1 MNKIQL
7 YAAILCLLA
16 AGASSSFAQQFTPER
31 GEQGIAMFYADYLHG
46 QSTALGEIYYKEE
59 LTCSH
64 PYHPKGTLLKVTRLD
79 NGRSVTV
86 RVNDRGTFHDGV
98 IIDLSFAAAMEI
110 DLLKNGKAWVRVEP
124 VGYSETNPVNP
135 NRARLTQ
142 PVPSQS
148 PYGTEFTARGITS
161 YDPSTP
167 SYGYRGPAPSGA
179 LRGGYGIQVGAYT
192 VYDNAVR
199 CQEGLRNQ
207 GAGGISIQETYRNDG
222 SRLFRVVIG
231 SFQSRTDAETY
242 LRDFLKPGYI
252 ADGVV
257 VQLN

>member
-1 MNKIQL
+1 
-7 YAAILCLLA
+7 
-16 AGASSSFAQQFTPER
+16 
-31 GEQGIAMFYADYLHG
+31 
-46 QSTALGEIYYKEE
+46 
-59 LTCSH
+59 
-64 PYHPKGTLLKVTRLD
+64 LD

-86 RVNDRGTFHDGV
+86 RVNDRGTFQDGV

-124 VGYSETNPVNP
+124 VGYSDTNPVNP
-135 NRARLTQ
+135 NRARLA
-142 PVPSQS
+142 PPAQS
-148 PYGTEFTARGITS
+148 PFGTEFTARGITS
-161 YDPSTP
+161 YETSTP

-192 VYDNAVR
+192 VYDNAAR
-199 CQEGLRNQ
+199 RQESLRNQ
-207 GAGGISIQETYRNDG
+207 GASGLSIQETYRNDG

-231 SFQSRTDAETY
+231 SFQTRTDAETY

-257 VQLN
+257 VLLN